1 MRRTF
6 AGLVPFISILAIF
19 CACSGGAAA
28 RTSLADPAR
37 TSVTLEVWPEQGLF
51 GFVGSTHKCGT
62 ARKVVVSRKIGDDWR
77 RIGIARSLHR
87 PSARP
92 GTYQWRLETKKTT
105 GRLRVKVASSARC
118 RGAARARSLL
128 PTSGDHPPDCPA
140 SDWVDRHWVTRAC
153 RLNEL
158 HLNLNIG
165 PCPAFSKPV
174 GECEGH
180 VNDGDRWPWSPGYAL
195 VDWKEVP
202 GKAPMRTFTFA
213 SDIESTGG
221 TRSVM
226 SGSLASSSSPA
237 WPVWVHIGNLDE
249 RICYQSPD
257 LGEPAGQPGGPL
269 YLNWVNG
276 VLGAD
281 AYIRVFLYPTGQ
293 FGCQP

>member
-118 RGAARARSLL
+118 RGAARA
-128 PTSGDHPPDCPA
+128 
-140 SDWVDRHWVTRAC
+140 
-153 RLNEL
+153 
-158 HLNLNIG
+158 
-165 PCPAFSKPV
+165 
-174 GECEGH
+174 GH
-180 VNDGDRWPWSPGYAL
+180 R
-195 VDWKEVP
+195 
-202 GKAPMRTFTFA
+202 
-213 SDIESTGG
+213 
-221 TRSVM
+221 
-226 SGSLASSSSPA
+226 
-237 WPVWVHIGNLDE
+237 
-249 RICYQSPD
+249 
-257 LGEPAGQPGGPL
+257 PGGPHRTQPRHRRPDHRGPQDEQDQAGE
-269 YLNWVNG
+269 VH
-276 VLGAD
+276 
-281 AYIRVFLYPTGQ
+281 RPTGS
-293 FGCQP
+293 G